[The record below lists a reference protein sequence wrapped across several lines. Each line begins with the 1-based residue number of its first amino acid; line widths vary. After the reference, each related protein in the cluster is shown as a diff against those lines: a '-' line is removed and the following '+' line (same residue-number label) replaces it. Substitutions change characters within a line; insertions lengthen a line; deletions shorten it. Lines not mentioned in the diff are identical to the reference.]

1 MIYFINKSE
10 DYFHDYVI
18 VHVQLQM
25 KMAAVLLEAGTCK
38 HLTCWV
44 FLKDHKYKSII
55 QIFV

>member
-1 MIYFINKSE
+1 MISFINKSE

-18 VHVQLQM
+18 DHVPLQR

-38 HLTCWV
+38 HLRCFV

-55 QIFV
+55 KIFI